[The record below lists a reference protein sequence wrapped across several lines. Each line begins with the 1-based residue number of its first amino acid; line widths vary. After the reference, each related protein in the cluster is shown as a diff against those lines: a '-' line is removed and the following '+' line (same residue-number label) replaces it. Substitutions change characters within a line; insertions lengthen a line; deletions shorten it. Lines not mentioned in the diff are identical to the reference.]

1 MTLGNYVSVTFFI
14 TKFLPNDNTFHEKK
28 VLGSIQKRWPFFGMN
43 WHTKDI
49 LSLFQM
55 SIIVMASPWGSEMKM
70 SQIHVNKRP
79 VLHYKYRKTP
89 QTLFNHIENFYP
101 KTWYL
106 FVEHF
111 LHLYTVYTIFTVY
124 TALQG
129 LFINDVI
136 IFGGYPRFSLQ
147 NTHVLRVHCIL

>member
-1 MTLGNYVSVTFFI
+1 
-14 TKFLPNDNTFHEKK
+14 
-28 VLGSIQKRWPFFGMN
+28 
-43 WHTKDI
+43 
-49 LSLFQM
+49 
-55 SIIVMASPWGSEMKM
+55 MASPWGSEMKM

-147 NTHVLRVHCIL
+147 TTHDAISALQVDVGSCFLLRSSLFLIFSKTNFLKNAPGALKCAHLDSQALKSMGGGGGNCNL